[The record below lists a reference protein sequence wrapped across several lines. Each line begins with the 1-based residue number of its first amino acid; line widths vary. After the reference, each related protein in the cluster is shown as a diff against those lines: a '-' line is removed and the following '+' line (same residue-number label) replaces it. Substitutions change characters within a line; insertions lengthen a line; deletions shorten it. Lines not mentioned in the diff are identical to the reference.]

1 MSGQSNSGAES
12 AWRCVASLEGH
23 QGAVY
28 DLASAGPDL
37 LWSVGGDGCLVRWVR
52 GDLGW
57 KPTGEAVAKA
67 DEALF
72 CVHALSGGGAVCGG
86 ASGGIVVWESGVVK
100 FHSGHDGGTFV
111 VSEDFSAG
119 ADGAI
124 RRWNSGELIAQVNG
138 RVRCLMDR
146 PDGVWTGT
154 HEGKAHRAGARQGQ
168 LLHEGSLRAMVEW
181 PGKPAIGTAGADG
194 RIRIWR
200 AVGEQLEEIVTIE
213 AHKAAIYRLKG
224 SPDGL
229 RMATASRDRSAAVWN
244 SADLSLE
251 ARLARSGSGGHT
263 RSVNA
268 LCWLD
273 DRTLASGGDDRRI
286 FIWERN
292 PD

>member
-1 MSGQSNSGAES
+1 MSAKSKSDADG

-23 QGAVY
+23 MGAVY
-28 DLASAGPDL
+28 DLASPGPNL
-37 LWSVGGDGCLVRWVR
+37 LWSVGGDGCLVRWWK
-52 GDLGW
+52 DDAGW
-57 KPTGEAVAKA
+57 NATGEAVAKA

-86 ASGGIVVWESGVVK
+86 ASGGIVVWESGTVK
-100 FHSGHDGGTFV
+100 FHSGHQGGTFV

-119 ADGAI
+119 ADGAV

-138 RVRCLMDR
+138 RVRCLMQR
-146 PDGVWTGT
+146 REGVWTGT
-154 HEGKAHRAGARQGQ
+154 HEGKVHRADDSEGQ
-168 LLHEGSLRAMVEW
+168 LLHQGSLRAMVEW
-181 PGKPAIGTAGADG
+181 PGKPAVGSAGADG
-194 RIRIWR
+194 RIRIWKTEGKR
-200 AVGEQLEEIVTIE
+200 LEEIVAIE
-213 AHKAAIYRLKG
+213 AHKAAIYRLKR

-229 RMATASRDRSAAVWN
+229 RVATSSRDRSAAVWN

-251 ARLARSGSGGHT
+251 ARLIRKGSEGHT

-268 LCWLD
+268 LCWID

-292 PD
+292 PN

>member
-1 MSGQSNSGAES
+1 MSVQNNAGAET

-28 DLASAGPDL
+28 DLASDGPDL
-37 LWSVGGDGCLVRWVR
+37 LWSVGGDGCLVRWLR
-52 GDLGW
+52 DESGW
-57 KPTGEAVAKA
+57 RPAGEAVAKA

-72 CVHALSGGGAVCGG
+72 CVEALSGGGAVCGG
-86 ASGGIVVWESGVVK
+86 ASGGIVVWDSGNVV
-100 FHSGHDGGTFV
+100 FHPGHVGGTFV
-111 VSEDFSAG
+111 VSERLSAG
-119 ADGAI
+119 ADGAV
-124 RRWNSGELIAQVNG
+124 RRWKSGEVIAQVDA
-138 RVRCLMDR
+138 RIRCLMER
-146 PDGVWTGT
+146 EDGVWMGT
-154 HEGKAHRAGARQGQ
+154 HEGSVYRHDVSPSQA
-168 LLHEGSLRAMVEW
+168 LHEGSLRAMVDW

-194 RIRIWR
+194 RIRIWKTS
-200 AVGEQLEEIVTIE
+200 GEQLEDIVAIE
-213 AHKAAIYRLKG
+213 AHKAAIYRLKA

-251 ARLARSGSGGHT
+251 SRLVRTALGGHT

-292 PD
+292 AD

>member
-1 MSGQSNSGAES
+1 MSVESKSGAEGE
-12 AWRCVASLEGH
+12 WRCAASLEGH
-23 QGAVY
+23 MGAVY

-37 LWSVGGDGCLVRWVR
+37 LWSVGGDGCLVRWWR
-52 GDLGW
+52 DDAGW
-57 KPTGEAVAKA
+57 NSTGEAVAKA

-72 CVHALSGGGAVCGG
+72 CVHTLPNGGAVCGG
-86 ASGGIVVWESGVVK
+86 ASGGIVVWESGAVK
-100 FHSGHDGGTFV
+100 FHSGHQGGTFV

-119 ADGAI
+119 ADGAV
-124 RRWNSGELIAQVNG
+124 RRWKSGEVIAQVNG

-146 PDGVWTGT
+146 REGVWTGT
-154 HEGKAHRAGARQGQ
+154 HDGKVHRADDLQGQ
-168 LLHEGSLRAMVEW
+168 RLHEGSLRDMVEW
-181 PGKPAIGTAGADG
+181 PGKPVIGTAGADG
-194 RIRIWR
+194 RIRIWKTADER
-200 AVGEQLEEIVTIE
+200 LEEIVAIE
-213 AHKAAIYRLKG
+213 AHKAAIYRLER

-244 SADLSLE
+244 SVDLSLE
-251 ARLARSGSGGHT
+251 ARLVRTGSGGHT

-292 PD
+292 PN

>member
-1 MSGQSNSGAES
+1 MSGQSKLGAQS

-23 QGAVY
+23 HGAVY

-37 LWSVGGDGCLVRWVR
+37 LWSVGGDGCLVRWR
-52 GDLGW
+52 RDDEGW
-57 KPTGEAVAKA
+57 QSTGEAVAKA

-72 CVHALSGGGAVCGG
+72 CVHALSSGGVVSGG
-86 ASGGIVVWESGVVK
+86 ASGGIVVWESGAVK
-100 FHSGHDGGTFV
+100 FCQGHQGGTFV
-111 VSEDFSAG
+111 VAENFSAG
-119 ADGAI
+119 ADGAV
-124 RRWNSGELIAQVNG
+124 RRWKSGEVIAHVNA

-146 PDGVWTGT
+146 EEGVWMGT
-154 HEGKAHRAGARQGQ
+154 HEGKVHREDVGQGQ
-168 LLHEGSLRAMVEW
+168 LLHQGSLRAMVDW

-194 RIRIWR
+194 RIRIWKVFGKR
-200 AVGEQLEEIVTIE
+200 LEEIVAIE

-251 ARLARSGSGGHT
+251 ARLVRTGSGGHT

-268 LCWLD
+268 LCWID